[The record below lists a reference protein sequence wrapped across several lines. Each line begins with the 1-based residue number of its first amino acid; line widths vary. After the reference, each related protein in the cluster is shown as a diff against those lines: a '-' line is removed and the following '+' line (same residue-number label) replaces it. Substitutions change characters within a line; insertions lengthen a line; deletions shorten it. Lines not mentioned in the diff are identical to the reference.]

1 MARKV
6 RLSEI
11 CFVRSGDKGDIS
23 NIGLMATNDENYE
36 IIKKKV
42 TPERIKEHF
51 KDWVK
56 GRVDIYEMP
65 NVNALEIVMFE
76 ALGGGATK
84 TLRIDQT
91 GKEKTVCVSGNLC
104 WSAKGIRSRWI
115 FGSIPIYRQ
124 TFCGDSGARHSLLA
138 EP

>member
-1 MARKV
+1 MAKRV
-6 RLSEI
+6 RLSEL
-11 CFVRSGDKGDIS
+11 CHVRSGDKGDIS
-23 NIGLMATNDENYE
+23 NIGLMATSDENYE

-56 GRVDIYEMP
+56 GRVEIYEMA
-65 NVNALEIVMFE
+65 NVNALEIVMYE

-91 GKEKTVCVSGNLC
+91 GKAMGN
-104 WSAKGIRSRWI
+104 A
-115 FGSIPIYRQ
+115 
-124 TFCGDSGARHSLLA
+124 LLWM
-138 EP
+138 EIDLD

>member
-6 RLSEI
+6 NLI
-11 CFVRSGDKGDIS
+11 DLCWYRSGDKGDIS
-23 NIGLMATNDENYE
+23 NIGLMAKDEKAYE
-36 IIKKKV
+36 IIKKQV

-56 GRVDIYEMP
+56 GDVIIYPMD
-65 NVNALEIVMFE
+65 NLQALEIVMYG

-91 GKEKTVCVSGNLC
+91 GKAMGNGLV
-104 WSAKGIRSRWI
+104 KMEVEI
-115 FGSIPIYRQ
+115 
-124 TFCGDSGARHSLLA
+124 D
-138 EP
+138 